1 MHEGFA
7 LNAARRL
14 AMAWALALALAGIVL
29 GAGATMAP
37 NAAAGQDGPPPPQN
51 KPLLVTGATLHT
63 ISGEVIERGQMLMD
77 GGRIVAIAAFGAT
90 IADPR
95 AAAAQTVDL
104 SGKHVYPGFVA
115 ANTVLGLTE
124 ISAVRAT
131 VDSTEFGT
139 INPNARALVAVNA
152 DSELLPVA
160 RANGVLAALA
170 VPRSGAGGLIAGT
183 SALIQLDGW
192 TWEDMA
198 IAPAV
203 ALHVVLPSMRLN
215 AELFPAPLDER
226 LADFRRFTAERLRQL
241 DDAFDA
247 AAAYNK
253 ARGASP
259 DQQPVDARWEAMRPV
274 MQGQRPVF
282 VDADE
287 LSQIRHALG
296 LAQRHG
302 LKLVIVGGADAWRI
316 ADVLRER
323 QVPVVI
329 AGVHRLP
336 IRRGD
341 AYDEPFRL
349 AARLA
354 QAGVRFC
361 IARSGSEFDA
371 AHERNLPYEAAT
383 AAAFGLP
390 RGEALKAITLYPAQ
404 ILGVDDRLGSL
415 QTGRLASFIVTDG
428 DPLDIRTR
436 VERAFVQGR
445 EIDLS
450 NRQTRLEQKY
460 RTRIERMGK

>member
-1 MHEGFA
+1 MARMHEGLA
-7 LNAARRL
+7 LNAALRL
-14 AMAWALALALAGIVL
+14 VLVAALAGCMP
-29 GAGATMAP
+29 GAWADQIT
-37 NAAAGQDGPPPPQN
+37 PPPPQN
-51 KPLLVTGATLHT
+51 KPLLITGATLHT
-63 ISGEVIERGQMLMD
+63 ISGETIARGQMLID
-77 GGRIVAIAAFGAT
+77 GGRIVAISSSGAT

-124 ISAVRAT
+124 IAAVRAT
-131 VDSTEFGT
+131 VDSTEYGT

-152 DSELLPVA
+152 DSDLLSVA

-203 ALHVVLPSMRLN
+203 ALHVVLPTMRLN
-215 AELFPAPLDER
+215 AELFPPPLDER

-241 DDAFDA
+241 DEAFDA

-253 ARGASP
+253 ARTASP
-259 DQQPVDARWEAMRPV
+259 DQPVDARWEAMRPV

-287 LSQIRHALG
+287 LPQIRHALG

-302 LKLVIVGGADAWRI
+302 LKLVIVGGSDAWRI

-361 IARSGSEFDA
+361 IARSGTEFDA

-383 AAAFGLP
+383 AAAFGLSP
-390 RGEALKAITLYPAQ
+390 DEALKAITLYPAQ

-415 QTGRLASFIVTDG
+415 QPGRLASFIVTDG
-428 DPLDIRTR
+428 DPLDIRTH
-436 VERAFVQGR
+436 VERAYVQGR

-460 RTRIERMGK
+460 RTKIERSGK

>member
-1 MHEGFA
+1 M
-7 LNAARRL
+7 NAAQRL
-14 AMAWALALALAGIVL
+14 AIAWVFAAAVL
-29 GAGATMAP
+29 GTAP
-37 NAAAGQDGPPPPQN
+37 IARAGQSAPPPPQN
-51 KPLLVTGATLHT
+51 KPLLVIGATLHT
-63 ISGEVIERGQMLMD
+63 ISGETMVRGQMLVD
-77 GGRIVAIAAFGAT
+77 GGRIVAIASEGT
-90 IADPR
+90 GIADPR
-95 AAAAQTVDL
+95 AASAQTLDL

-139 INPNARALVAVNA
+139 VNPNARALVAVNA

-170 VPRSGAGGLIAGT
+170 VPRSATGGVIAGT

-203 ALHVVLPSMRLN
+203 ALHLVMPSMRLN

-241 DDAFDA
+241 DEAFDA

-253 ARGASP
+253 ARNASP
-259 DQQPVDARWEAMRPV
+259 DQPVDARWEAMRPV

-287 LSQIRHALG
+287 LPQIRHALG

-302 LKLVIVGGADAWRI
+302 LKLVIVGGSDAWRI
-316 ADVLRER
+316 ADLLRER

-383 AAAFGLP
+383 AAAFGLS
-390 RGEALKAITLYPAQ
+390 RDEALKAITLYPAQ

-415 QTGRLASFIVTDG
+415 QPGRLASFIVTDG
-428 DPLDIRTR
+428 DPLDIRTH
-436 VERAFVQGR
+436 VQRAFVQGR

-450 NRQTRLEQKY
+450 NRQTRLEEKY
-460 RTRIERMGK
+460 RTKIERSGK

>member
-1 MHEGFA
+1 MARMHEGFA

-14 AMAWALALALAGIVL
+14 VLAAGWVGLMAGAWADQN
-29 GAGATMAP
+29 T
-37 NAAAGQDGPPPPQN
+37 PPPPQN

-63 ISGEVIERGQMLMD
+63 VSGETIARGQMLVD
-77 GGRIVAIAAFGAT
+77 GGRIVAISSAGTA

-131 VDSTEFGT
+131 VDTTEYGT

-152 DSELLPVA
+152 DSDLLTVS

-170 VPRSGAGGLIAGT
+170 VPRTRSGGLIAGT

-198 IAPAV
+198 IAPEA

-241 DDAFDA
+241 DEAFDA

-253 ARGASP
+253 ARTASP

-287 LSQIRHALG
+287 LPQIRHALG

-302 LKLVIVGGADAWRI
+302 LKLVIVGGSDAWRI

-349 AARLA
+349 AAKLA

-361 IARSGSEFDA
+361 IARSGNEFDA

-383 AAAFGLP
+383 AAAFGLS
-390 RGEALKAITLYPAQ
+390 REDALKAITLYPAQ

-415 QTGRLASFIVTDG
+415 QPGRLASFIVTDG
-428 DPLDIRTR
+428 DPLDIRTQ

-460 RTRIERMGK
+460 RTKIERSGK

>member
-7 LNAARRL
+7 LNAVRRL
-14 AMAWALALALAGIVL
+14 VMVAVL
-29 GAGATMAP
+29 TGFVLSAQADQ
-37 NAAAGQDGPPPPQN
+37 NAPPPAQS

-63 ISGEVIERGQMLMD
+63 ISGDVIERGQMLVD
-77 GGRIVAIAAFGAT
+77 GGRIVAIAAAGAAIT
-90 IADPR
+90 DPR

-124 ISAVRAT
+124 IAAVRAT

-152 DSELLPVA
+152 DSDLLSVA

-170 VPRSGAGGLIAGT
+170 VPRSGAGGVIAGT

-203 ALHVVLPSMRLN
+203 ALHVVLPAMRLN

-241 DDAFDA
+241 DQAFDA

-259 DQQPVDARWEAMRPV
+259 DQPVDARWEAMRPA

-287 LSQIRHALG
+287 LPQIRHALG

-302 LKLVIVGGADAWRI
+302 LKLVIVGGSDAWRI

-361 IARSGSEFDA
+361 IARSGNEFDA

-383 AAAFGLP
+383 AAAFGLSAD
-390 RGEALKAITLYPAQ
+390 EALKAITLYPAQ

-415 QTGRLASFIVTDG
+415 QPGRLASFIVTDG
-428 DPLDIRTR
+428 DPLDIRTH
-436 VERAFVQGR
+436 VQRAFVQGR

-450 NRQTRLEQKY
+450 NRQTRLEEKY
-460 RTRIERMGK
+460 RTKIERSGK